1 MKKSVILGVMFGV
14 GLALSSCVRNDD
26 EPIIPKAPI
35 SRLYVSLFE
44 YQTDES
50 ADPYANLFI
59 ADPADGELMKGTFF
73 NPSIKEGG
81 GVFFSPDVSRV
92 FQGSILDRSIVLMSV
107 SDIGIP
113 QRSGQISNEELT
125 AIRGLHYHHDSRNLY
140 VANNWTPSGIYVFD
154 TPLNRNGEVEP
165 LRYFPLGG
173 VRPWGITMWEDHLL
187 VTRTGEQ
194 GGVNLYRNVS
204 TQLTGDS
211 DLVPDA
217 VLTISGANAIRG
229 VAYSS
234 RLDVLVLSDYDQ
246 ARIYIIEE
254 ASQYFAQ
261 ASSTVTPSRVI
272 TGSSTGL
279 MGPVDV
285 SLDDREGAGNLY
297 VADKRAKSVLRF
309 KISDQ
314 GNVQPQS
321 VVSFPLSP
329 EAVYIDARGQIQPV
343 E

>member
-1 MKKSVILGVMFGV
+1 
-14 GLALSSCVRNDD
+14 
-26 EPIIPKAPI
+26 
-35 SRLYVSLFE
+35 
-44 YQTDES
+44 
-50 ADPYANLFI
+50 
-59 ADPADGELMKGTFF
+59 
-73 NPSIKEGG
+73 
-81 GVFFSPDVSRV
+81 
-92 FQGSILDRSIVLMSV
+92 
-107 SDIGIP
+107 
-113 QRSGQISNEELT
+113 
-125 AIRGLHYHHDSRNLY
+125 
-140 VANNWTPSGIYVFD
+140 
-154 TPLNRNGEVEP
+154 
-165 LRYFPLGG
+165 
-173 VRPWGITMWEDHLL
+173 
-187 VTRTGEQ
+187 
-194 GGVNLYRNVS
+194 NLYRNVS

-272 TGSSTGL
+272 TGSSTGS

-297 VADKRAKSVLRF
+297 VADQRAKSVLRF